1 MKPSLTRDDLPDMS
15 AAYNEIC
22 RLSEK
27 KLDPVGKE
35 DGDVDNDGDKDSSDK
50 YLMKRRKAISKA
62 IKNEHHQK
70 DADGKVIE
78 HDDEES
84 PGTPSSVEEAVAHI
98 TELSKKTLGSY
109 VKKAS
114 KETRGNMMA
123 TQHGSGI
130 PKKAKDIKLKQVNKR
145 LKGMEKAGEKMAKEE
160 VEVVTEVKDKKGK
173 GSGSKDACYHK
184 VKSRYSVW
192 PSAYASGAL
201 VKCRKVGAANWGN
214 SSKKEEFSDW
224 KSEFIW
230 EDGDSVKKITED
242 DMKGMSVS
250 SGHKRPTKSG
260 AGMTAKGVA
269 AYRRRNPGSKLKTA
283 VTTKPSKLKKG
294 SKAAKRRKSYC
305 ARSAGQMKKFPK
317 AAKDPNSRLR
327 QARRRWNC

>member
-84 PGTPSSVEEAVAHI
+84 PGTPSSVEEAAADI

-114 KETRGNMMA
+114 KDTRGNMMA

-130 PKKAKDIKLKQVNKR
+130 PKKAKDIKLKQVSKR
-145 LKGMEKAGEKMAKEE
+145 LKGMEKAGEKMAEE
-160 VEVVTEVKDKKGK
+160 TVEEGMATPESGTGKYYNEKKPTAMQMAK
-173 GSGSKDACYHK
+173 REKMKK
-184 VKSRYSVW
+184 VKALTDAGKHKEA
-192 PSAYASGAL
+192 SALY
-201 VKCRKVGAANWGN
+201 
-214 SSKKEEFSDW
+214 
-224 KSEFIW
+224 KSEEKIVDVLSPEELERVAQISKEYDENLQKEGMKYGLTKGTGKPGGAMKAYLDNKAKKLEAEKKKQKPEYANNPAF
-230 EDGDSVKKITED
+230 GDPSHHSNAKK
-242 DMKGMSVS
+242 
-250 SGHKRPTKSG
+250 
-260 AGMTAKGVA
+260 
-269 AYRRRNPGSKLKTA
+269 
-283 VTTKPSKLKKG
+283 
-294 SKAAKRRKSYC
+294 
-305 ARSAGQMKKFPK
+305 
-317 AAKDPNSRLR
+317 
-327 QARRRWNC
+327 

>member
-84 PGTPSSVEEAVAHI
+84 PGTPSSVEEAAAHI

-130 PKKAKDIKLKQVNKR
+130 PKKAKDIKLKQVSKR
-145 LKGMEKAGEKMAKEE
+145 LKGMEKAGEKMEEESVEEGMATPESGTGKYYNEKKPTAMQMAKRE
-160 VEVVTEVKDKKGK
+160 KMK
-173 GSGSKDACYHK
+173 K
-184 VKSRYSVW
+184 VKAFTDAGKHKEA
-192 PSAYASGAL
+192 SALY
-201 VKCRKVGAANWGN
+201 
-214 SSKKEEFSDW
+214 
-224 KSEFIW
+224 KSEEKIVDVLSPEELERVAQISKEYDENLQKEGMKYGLTKGTGKPGGAMKAYLDNKAKKLEAEKKKQKPEYANNPAF
-230 EDGDSVKKITED
+230 GDPSHHSNAKK
-242 DMKGMSVS
+242 
-250 SGHKRPTKSG
+250 
-260 AGMTAKGVA
+260 
-269 AYRRRNPGSKLKTA
+269 
-283 VTTKPSKLKKG
+283 
-294 SKAAKRRKSYC
+294 
-305 ARSAGQMKKFPK
+305 
-317 AAKDPNSRLR
+317 
-327 QARRRWNC
+327 

>member
-70 DADGKVIE
+70 DADGNIIE
-78 HDDEES
+78 HDDEEAA
-84 PGTPSSVEEAVAHI
+84 GTPSSVEEAAAQI
-98 TELSKKTLGSY
+98 DELSKATLGGY

-130 PKKAKDIKLKQVNKR
+130 PKKAKDIKLKQVSKR
-145 LKGMEKAGEKMAKEE
+145 LKGMEKAGEKLAKEE
-160 VEVVTEVKDKKGK
+160 VESVEEGMATPESGTGKYYNEKKPTDMQK
-173 GSGSKDACYHK
+173 AKKAKMDK
-184 VKSRYSVW
+184 VKALTNAGKHKEA
-192 PSAYASGAL
+192 SALY
-201 VKCRKVGAANWGN
+201 
-214 SSKKEEFSDW
+214 
-224 KSEFIW
+224 KSEEKIVDVLSPEELERVAQISKEYDENLQKEGSVYGLTKGTGKAGGAMKAYLDNKAKKLEAEKKKQKPEYANNPAF
-230 EDGDSVKKITED
+230 GDPSHHSNAKK
-242 DMKGMSVS
+242 
-250 SGHKRPTKSG
+250 
-260 AGMTAKGVA
+260 
-269 AYRRRNPGSKLKTA
+269 
-283 VTTKPSKLKKG
+283 
-294 SKAAKRRKSYC
+294 
-305 ARSAGQMKKFPK
+305 
-317 AAKDPNSRLR
+317 
-327 QARRRWNC
+327 

>member
-84 PGTPSSVEEAVAHI
+84 PGTPSSVEEAATHI

-130 PKKAKDIKLKQVNKR
+130 PKKAKDIKLKQVSKR
-145 LKGMEKAGEKMAKEE
+145 LKGMEKAGEKMAEE
-160 VEVVTEVKDKKGK
+160 TVEEGMATPESGTGKYYNEKKPTAMQMAK
-173 GSGSKDACYHK
+173 REKMKK
-184 VKSRYSVW
+184 VKALTDAGKHKEA
-192 PSAYASGAL
+192 SALY
-201 VKCRKVGAANWGN
+201 
-214 SSKKEEFSDW
+214 
-224 KSEFIW
+224 KSEEKIVDVLSPEELERVAQISKEYDENLQKEGMKYGLTKGTGKPGGAMKAYLDNKAKKLEAEKKKQKPEYANNPAF
-230 EDGDSVKKITED
+230 GDPSHHSNAKK
-242 DMKGMSVS
+242 
-250 SGHKRPTKSG
+250 
-260 AGMTAKGVA
+260 
-269 AYRRRNPGSKLKTA
+269 
-283 VTTKPSKLKKG
+283 
-294 SKAAKRRKSYC
+294 
-305 ARSAGQMKKFPK
+305 
-317 AAKDPNSRLR
+317 
-327 QARRRWNC
+327 

>member
-1 MKPSLTRDDLPDMS
+1 MKPRLTRDDLPDMS

-84 PGTPSSVEEAVAHI
+84 PGTPSSVEEAAAHI

-130 PKKAKDIKLKQVNKR
+130 PKKAKDIKLKQVSKR
-145 LKGMEKAGEKMAKEE
+145 LKGMEKAGEKMAEE
-160 VEVVTEVKDKKGK
+160 TVEEGMATPESGTGKYYNEKKPTAMQMAK
-173 GSGSKDACYHK
+173 REKMKK
-184 VKSRYSVW
+184 VKALTDAGKHKEA
-192 PSAYASGAL
+192 SALY
-201 VKCRKVGAANWGN
+201 
-214 SSKKEEFSDW
+214 
-224 KSEFIW
+224 KSEEKIVDVLSPEELERVAQISKEYDENLQKEGMKYGLTKGTGKPGGAMKAYLDNKAKKLEAEKKKQKPEYANNPAF
-230 EDGDSVKKITED
+230 GDPSHHSNAKK
-242 DMKGMSVS
+242 
-250 SGHKRPTKSG
+250 
-260 AGMTAKGVA
+260 
-269 AYRRRNPGSKLKTA
+269 
-283 VTTKPSKLKKG
+283 
-294 SKAAKRRKSYC
+294 
-305 ARSAGQMKKFPK
+305 
-317 AAKDPNSRLR
+317 
-327 QARRRWNC
+327 

>member
-1 MKPSLTRDDLPDMS
+1 MKPSLTRNDLPDMS

-84 PGTPSSVEEAVAHI
+84 PGTPSSVEEAAAHI

-130 PKKAKDIKLKQVNKR
+130 PKKAKDIKLKQVSKR
-145 LKGMEKAGEKMAKEE
+145 LKGMEKAGEKMAEETVEEGMATPESGTGKYYNEKKPTDMQKAKKAKMDKVKALTNAGKHKEASALYKSEE
-160 VEVVTEVKDKKGK
+160 VINVLSPEELERVAQISKEYDENLQKEGMKYGLTKGTGKPGGAMKAYLDNKAKKLEAEKKKQKPEYANNPAFG
-173 GSGSKDACYHK
+173 D
-184 VKSRYSVW
+184 
-192 PSAYASGAL
+192 PSHHSNA
-201 VKCRKVGAANWGN
+201 
-214 SSKKEEFSDW
+214 KK
-224 KSEFIW
+224 
-230 EDGDSVKKITED
+230 
-242 DMKGMSVS
+242 
-250 SGHKRPTKSG
+250 
-260 AGMTAKGVA
+260 
-269 AYRRRNPGSKLKTA
+269 
-283 VTTKPSKLKKG
+283 
-294 SKAAKRRKSYC
+294 
-305 ARSAGQMKKFPK
+305 
-317 AAKDPNSRLR
+317 
-327 QARRRWNC
+327 

>member
-84 PGTPSSVEEAVAHI
+84 PGTPSSVEEAAAHI

-130 PKKAKDIKLKQVNKR
+130 PKKAKDIKLKQVSKR
-145 LKGMEKAGEKMAKEE
+145 LKGMEKAGEKMAEE
-160 VEVVTEVKDKKGK
+160 TVEEGMATPESGTGKYYNEKKPTAMQMAK
-173 GSGSKDACYHK
+173 REKMKK
-184 VKSRYSVW
+184 VKALTDAGKHKEA
-192 PSAYASGAL
+192 SALY
-201 VKCRKVGAANWGN
+201 
-214 SSKKEEFSDW
+214 
-224 KSEFIW
+224 KSEEKIVDVLSPEELERVAQISKEYDENLQKEGMKYGLTKGTGKPGGAMKAYLDNKAKKLEAEKKKQKPEYANNPAF
-230 EDGDSVKKITED
+230 GDPSHHSNAKK
-242 DMKGMSVS
+242 
-250 SGHKRPTKSG
+250 
-260 AGMTAKGVA
+260 
-269 AYRRRNPGSKLKTA
+269 
-283 VTTKPSKLKKG
+283 
-294 SKAAKRRKSYC
+294 
-305 ARSAGQMKKFPK
+305 
-317 AAKDPNSRLR
+317 
-327 QARRRWNC
+327 